1 MNMRV
6 FVLLA
11 MMSLIML
18 SCFSAGCVEQT
29 PSQNDILADVISSL
43 HETLTTTA
51 DEARSAAEFYATDPT
66 PENGRQALATL
77 YQRTTLTHDLLI
89 ADENRIVRAV
99 YPNNI
104 ISTLGQN
111 LSSYPPNKEIFAG
124 TDVYVSDYMVL
135 ENGMEA
141 YLLSVPIEISNEYA
155 GYISLSF
162 DPYRLFGPEEQ
173 KVFEKGYNLWVM
185 QMNGV
190 QVFDADVSEA
200 GVNLLTD
207 PDYAMIREMAELV
220 AANSSGE
227 TKYVY
232 TADIGTDVV
241 EKTAVWDTLSFGEKD
256 WRVVLTKS
264 DAGSS

>member
-11 MMSLIML
+11 LMSLIVL

-29 PSQNDILADVISSL
+29 PSQNDVLADVISSL
-43 HETLTTTA
+43 NETLTTTVN
-51 DEARSAAEFYATDPT
+51 EAQSAAESYAADPT

-77 YQRTTLTHDLLI
+77 YQRTALTHDLLM
-89 ADENRIVRAV
+89 ADENGIVSAV
-99 YPNNI
+99 YPDNI
-104 ISTLGQN
+104 VSLLGQN
-111 LSSYPPNKEIFAG
+111 LSSYPPNEEIFAV
-124 TDVYVSDYMVL
+124 TDVYVSEYLDL
-135 ENGMEA
+135 GNGMKA

-162 DPYRLFGPEEQ
+162 DPYRLFGQEEQ
-173 KVFEKGYNLWVM
+173 EVFEKGYNLWVM

-207 PDYAMIREMAELV
+207 PDYAMIQEMAQLV

-227 TKYVY
+227 TTYVY
-232 TADIGTDVV
+232 TADIGTDTV
-241 EKTAVWDTLSFGEKD
+241 EKTAVWDTLTFGERD

-264 DAGSS
+264 AAAAN